1 MGVIERFFECIEL
14 AGVTSYEIEKSMGVK
29 SAQSKLSQLKETK
42 TRGGKDKVLPS
53 DLLSAVCMAREDI
66 NSEYILTGRGNPL
79 RESIETT
86 QIYHPK
92 YTEKTDS
99 ESAITLYDVEAAA
112 NLKTLF
118 DNKDQNI
125 LGQINIPNIPRCDG
139 AVYVKGDSMYPLLK
153 SGDIVA
159 YKEIPLE
166 IGHIFFGE
174 MYLVSI
180 DLDGDE
186 YLTVKYVQHSEKG
199 EDWIKLVSYNQNH
212 QPKDFPLSSVRAMAL
227 VKLSIRMNTMK

>member
-1 MGVIERFFECIEL
+1 MRTVTERFFEVLDLTGETL
-14 AGVTSYEIEKSMGVK
+14 TSLSNKIPDITTK
-29 SAQSKLSQLKETK
+29 QKLSNAKSGRNAIQIDVVEYLCSSND
-42 TRGGKDKVLPS
+42 R
-53 DLLSAVCMAREDI
+53 I
-66 NSEYILTGRGNPL
+66 NSDYILTGRGAPL
-79 RESIETT
+79 RENIETT
-86 QIYHPK
+86 QVYHPK
-92 YTEKTDS
+92 YTEKL
-99 ESAITLYDVEAAA
+99 ESDGAITLYDVEAAA

-125 LGQINIPNIPRCDG
+125 LGQISIPNIPKCDG

-159 YKEIPLE
+159 YKVIPVDMR
-166 IGHIFFGE
+166 HIFFGE

-180 DLDGDE
+180 DMDGDE
-186 YLTVKYVQHSEKG
+186 YLTVKYVNHSDKG
-199 EDWIKLVSYNQNH
+199 EDWIKLVSYNQYH

>member
-1 MGVIERFFECIEL
+1 MERNEVTKRFLETVDSIYSQDKDFLIESEIKKSTFSQVRSGRQQASLDMIL
-14 AGVTSYEIEKSMGVK
+14 A
-29 SAQSKLSQLKETK
+29 LSSVRDEVNT
-42 TRGGKDKVLPS
+42 D
-53 DLLSAVCMAREDI
+53 
-66 NSEYILTGRGNPL
+66 YILTGRGTPL
-79 RESIETT
+79 RTPEVT
-86 QIYHPK
+86 QIFHPK
-92 YTEKTDS
+92 GTEKTEEDGL
-99 ESAITLYDVEAAA
+99 ITLYDVEAAA
-112 NLKTLF
+112 NLKSLF

-125 LGQINIPNIPRCDG
+125 LGQINIPNIPKCDG

-159 YKEIPLE
+159 YKEVPLE
-166 IGHIFFGE
+166 MSHIFFGE

>member
-1 MGVIERFFECIEL
+1 MSTVTERFFEVLDLTGETL
-14 AGVTSYEIEKSMGVK
+14 TSLSNKIPDITTK
-29 SAQSKLSQLKETK
+29 QKLSNAKSGRNAIQIDVVEYLCSSND
-42 TRGGKDKVLPS
+42 R
-53 DLLSAVCMAREDI
+53 I
-66 NSEYILTGRGNPL
+66 NSDYILTGRGAPL
-79 RESIETT
+79 RENIETT
-86 QIYHPK
+86 QVYHPK
-92 YTEKTDS
+92 YTEKL
-99 ESAITLYDVEAAA
+99 ESDGAITLYDVEAAA

-125 LGQINIPNIPRCDG
+125 LGQISIPNIPKCDG

-166 IGHIFFGE
+166 MNHIFFGE

>member
-1 MGVIERFFECIEL
+1 MERNEVTKRFLETVDSIYSQDKDFLIESEIKKSTFSQVRSGRQQASLDMIL
-14 AGVTSYEIEKSMGVK
+14 A
-29 SAQSKLSQLKETK
+29 LSSVRDEVNT
-42 TRGGKDKVLPS
+42 D
-53 DLLSAVCMAREDI
+53 
-66 NSEYILTGRGNPL
+66 YILTGRGTPL
-79 RESIETT
+79 RTPEVT
-86 QIYHPK
+86 QIFHPK
-92 YTEKTDS
+92 GTEKT
-99 ESAITLYDVEAAA
+99 EEEGVITLYDVEAAA
-112 NLKTLF
+112 NLKSLF

-125 LGQINIPNIPRCDG
+125 LGQINIPNIPKCDG

-166 IGHIFFGE
+166 MGHIFFGE

-186 YLTVKYVQHSEKG
+186 YLTVKYVQQSEKG
-199 EDWIKLVSYNQNH
+199 EDWIKLVSYNSNH
-212 QPKDFPLSSVRAMAL
+212 QPKDFPLTSVRAMAL

>member
-1 MGVIERFFECIEL
+1 MERNEVTKRFLETVDSIYSQDKDFLVESEIKKSTFSQVRSGRQQASLDMIL
-14 AGVTSYEIEKSMGVK
+14 A
-29 SAQSKLSQLKETK
+29 LSSVRDEVNT
-42 TRGGKDKVLPS
+42 D
-53 DLLSAVCMAREDI
+53 
-66 NSEYILTGRGNPL
+66 YILTGRGTPV
-79 RESIETT
+79 RQQSEVTQIFHPKSIE
-86 QIYHPK
+86 K
-92 YTEKTDS
+92 TEEDGL
-99 ESAITLYDVEAAA
+99 ITLYDVEAAA
-112 NLKTLF
+112 NLKSLF

-125 LGQINIPNIPRCDG
+125 LGQINIPNIPKCDG

-166 IGHIFFGE
+166 TSYIFFGE

>member
-1 MGVIERFFECIEL
+1 MGNSVKERF
-14 AGVTSYEIEKSMGVK
+14 YETMEALNLTDYRVYTDVEGITKNMMVK
-29 SAQSKLSQLKETK
+29 LRNGETNEVSTKILMPFLSKY
-42 TRGGKDKVLPS
+42 S
-53 DLLSAVCMAREDI
+53 DVDA
-66 NSEYILTGRGNPL
+66 NYILTGRGTPL
-79 RESIETT
+79 RQQPEVTQIFHPKSIE
-86 QIYHPK
+86 K
-92 YTEKTDS
+92 TEEDGL
-99 ESAITLYDVEAAA
+99 ITLYDVEAAA
-112 NLKTLF
+112 NLKSLF

-125 LGQINIPNIPRCDG
+125 LGQINIPNIPKCDG

-166 IGHIFFGE
+166 TSYIFFGE

>member
-1 MGVIERFFECIEL
+1 MRQQPE
-14 AGVTSYEIEKSMGVK
+14 VTQIFHPKSIEK
-29 SAQSKLSQLKETK
+29 AE
-42 TRGGKDKVLPS
+42 
-53 DLLSAVCMAREDI
+53 EDG
-66 NSEYILTGRGNPL
+66 L
-79 RESIETT
+79 
-86 QIYHPK
+86 
-92 YTEKTDS
+92 
-99 ESAITLYDVEAAA
+99 ITLYDVEAAA
-112 NLKTLF
+112 NLKSLF

-125 LGQINIPNIPRCDG
+125 LGQINIPNIPKCDG

-159 YKEIPLE
+159 YKEVPLE
-166 IGHIFFGE
+166 MSHIFFGE

-180 DLDGDE
+180 DADGDE

>member
-1 MGVIERFFECIEL
+1 MSTVTERFFEVLDLTGETL
-14 AGVTSYEIEKSMGVK
+14 TSLSNKIPDITTK
-29 SAQSKLSQLKETK
+29 QKLSNAKSGRNAIQIDVVEYLCSSN
-42 TRGGKDKVLPS
+42 DK
-53 DLLSAVCMAREDI
+53 I
-66 NSEYILTGRGNPL
+66 NSDYILTGRGTPL
-79 RESIETT
+79 RESIEAT
-86 QIYHPK
+86 QIYQPK
-92 YTEKTDS
+92 YTEKADPEGT
-99 ESAITLYDVEAAA
+99 ITLYDVEAAA

-125 LGQINIPNIPRCDG
+125 LGQISIPNIPKCDG

-166 IGHIFFGE
+166 MNHIFFGE

>member
-1 MGVIERFFECIEL
+1 MSTVTERFFEVLDLTGETL
-14 AGVTSYEIEKSMGVK
+14 TSLSNKIPDITTK
-29 SAQSKLSQLKETK
+29 QKLSNAKSGRNAIQIDVVEYLCSSND
-42 TRGGKDKVLPS
+42 R
-53 DLLSAVCMAREDI
+53 I
-66 NSEYILTGRGNPL
+66 NSDYILTGRGTPL
-79 RESIETT
+79 RENIEATKV
-86 QIYHPK
+86 YHPK
-92 YTEKTDS
+92 YTERTDP
-99 ESAITLYDVEAAA
+99 EGAITLYDVEAAA

-125 LGQINIPNIPRCDG
+125 LGQISIPNIPKCDG

-159 YKEIPLE
+159 YKVIPVDMR
-166 IGHIFFGE
+166 HIFFGE

-180 DLDGDE
+180 DMDGDE
-186 YLTVKYVQHSEKG
+186 YLTVKYVNHSDKG
-199 EDWIKLVSYNQNH
+199 EDWIKLVSYNQYH

>member
-1 MGVIERFFECIEL
+1 MGNSVKERF
-14 AGVTSYEIEKSMGVK
+14 YEVMEALKLTDYRVYTDVEGITKNMMVK
-29 SAQSKLSQLKETK
+29 LRNGETNEVSTKILMPFLSKYENV
-42 TRGGKDKVLPS
+42 D
-53 DLLSAVCMAREDI
+53 A
-66 NSEYILTGRGNPL
+66 NYILTGRGTPL
-79 RESIETT
+79 RENIEAT
-86 QIYHPK
+86 QIYQPK
-92 YTEKTDS
+92 YTEKTDP
-99 ESAITLYDVEAAA
+99 EGTITLYDVEAAA

-125 LGQINIPNIPRCDG
+125 LGQINIPNIPKCDG

-159 YKEIPLE
+159 YKVIPVDMR
-166 IGHIFFGE
+166 HIFFGE

-180 DLDGDE
+180 DMDGDE
-186 YLTVKYVQHSEKG
+186 YLTVKYVNHSDKG
-199 EDWIKLVSYNQNH
+199 EDWIKLVSYNQYH

>member
-1 MGVIERFFECIEL
+1 MSTVTERFFEVLDLTGETL
-14 AGVTSYEIEKSMGVK
+14 TSLSNKIPDITTK
-29 SAQSKLSQLKETK
+29 QKLSNAKSGRNAIQIDVVEYLCSSND
-42 TRGGKDKVLPS
+42 R
-53 DLLSAVCMAREDI
+53 I
-66 NSEYILTGRGNPL
+66 NSDYILTGRGAPL
-79 RESIETT
+79 RENIETT
-86 QIYHPK
+86 QVYHPK
-92 YTEKTDS
+92 YTEKL
-99 ESAITLYDVEAAA
+99 ESDGAITLYDVEAAA

-125 LGQINIPNIPRCDG
+125 LGQINIPNIPKCDG

-159 YKEIPLE
+159 YKVIPVDMR
-166 IGHIFFGE
+166 HIFFGE

-180 DLDGDE
+180 DMDGDE
-186 YLTVKYVQHSEKG
+186 YLTVKYVNHSDKG
-199 EDWIKLVSYNQNH
+199 EDWIKLVSYNQYH

>member
-1 MGVIERFFECIEL
+1 MERNEVTKRFLETVDSIYSQDKDFLVESEIKKSTFSQVRSGRQQASLDMIL
-14 AGVTSYEIEKSMGVK
+14 A
-29 SAQSKLSQLKETK
+29 LSSVRDEVNT
-42 TRGGKDKVLPS
+42 D
-53 DLLSAVCMAREDI
+53 
-66 NSEYILTGRGNPL
+66 YILTGRGTPL
-79 RESIETT
+79 RQQPEVTQIFHPKSIE
-86 QIYHPK
+86 K
-92 YTEKTDS
+92 TEEDGV
-99 ESAITLYDVEAAA
+99 ITLYDVEAAA
-112 NLKTLF
+112 NLKSLF

-125 LGQINIPNIPRCDG
+125 LGQINIPNIPKCDG

-159 YKEIPLE
+159 YKEVPLE
-166 IGHIFFGE
+166 MSHIFFGE

>member
-1 MGVIERFFECIEL
+1 MGNSVKERF
-14 AGVTSYEIEKSMGVK
+14 YEVMEALKLTDYRVYTDVEGITKNMMVK
-29 SAQSKLSQLKETK
+29 LRNGETNEVSTKILMPFLSKYENV
-42 TRGGKDKVLPS
+42 D
-53 DLLSAVCMAREDI
+53 A
-66 NSEYILTGRGNPL
+66 NYILTGRGTPL
-79 RESIETT
+79 RENIEAT
-86 QIYHPK
+86 QIYQPK
-92 YTEKTDS
+92 YTEKTDP
-99 ESAITLYDVEAAA
+99 EGIITLYDVEAAA

-125 LGQINIPNIPRCDG
+125 LGQISIPNIPKCDG

-159 YKEIPLE
+159 YKVIPVDMR
-166 IGHIFFGE
+166 HIFFGE

-180 DLDGDE
+180 DMDGDE
-186 YLTVKYVQHSEKG
+186 YLTVKYVNHSDKG
-199 EDWIKLVSYNQNH
+199 EDWIKLVSYNQYH

>member
-1 MGVIERFFECIEL
+1 MGNSVKERF
-14 AGVTSYEIEKSMGVK
+14 YEVMEALKLTDYRVYTDVEGITKNMMVK
-29 SAQSKLSQLKETK
+29 LRNGETNEVSTKILMPFLSKYENV
-42 TRGGKDKVLPS
+42 D
-53 DLLSAVCMAREDI
+53 A
-66 NSEYILTGRGNPL
+66 NYILTGRGTPL
-79 RESIETT
+79 RENIEAT
-86 QIYHPK
+86 QIYQPK
-92 YTEKTDS
+92 YTEKTDP
-99 ESAITLYDVEAAA
+99 EGTITLYDVEAAA

-125 LGQINIPNIPRCDG
+125 LGQISIPNIPKCDG

-159 YKEIPLE
+159 YKVIPVDMR
-166 IGHIFFGE
+166 HIFFGE

-180 DLDGDE
+180 DMDGDE
-186 YLTVKYVQHSEKG
+186 YLTVKYVNHSDKG
-199 EDWIKLVSYNQNH
+199 EDWIKLVSYNQYH

>member
-1 MGVIERFFECIEL
+1 MERNEVTKRFLETVDSIYSQDKDFLIESEIKKSTFSQVRSGRQQASLDMIL
-14 AGVTSYEIEKSMGVK
+14 A
-29 SAQSKLSQLKETK
+29 LSSVRDEVNT
-42 TRGGKDKVLPS
+42 D
-53 DLLSAVCMAREDI
+53 
-66 NSEYILTGRGNPL
+66 YILTGRGKPL
-79 RESIETT
+79 RTPEVT
-86 QIYHPK
+86 QIFHPK
-92 YTEKTDS
+92 GTEKT
-99 ESAITLYDVEAAA
+99 EEEGVITLYDVEAAA
-112 NLKTLF
+112 NLKSLF

-125 LGQINIPNIPRCDG
+125 LGQINIPNIPKCDG
-139 AVYVKGDSMYPLLK
+139 AVYVKGESMYPLLK

-159 YKEIPLE
+159 YKEVPLE
-166 IGHIFFGE
+166 MSHIFFGE

>member
-1 MGVIERFFECIEL
+1 MYTILFIMKIKGEKISWIISHFCESNIAFAEKLGEKPQTTSNWVSRGCGLNVIDKI
-14 AGVTSYEIEKSMGVK
+14 VTAFPEID
-29 SAQSKLSQLKETK
+29 ANWLIYDDYAT
-42 TRGGKDKVLPS
+42 
-53 DLLSAVCMAREDI
+53 
-66 NSEYILTGRGNPL
+66 PL
-79 RESIETT
+79 RTEVT
-86 QIYHPK
+86 QVYHPK
-92 YTEKTDS
+92 YTEKLES
-99 ESAITLYDVEAAA
+99 EGAITLYDVEAAA
-112 NLKTLF
+112 NLKSLF

-125 LGQINIPNIPRCDG
+125 LGQINIPNIPKCDG

-159 YKEIPLE
+159 YKEVPLE
-166 IGHIFFGE
+166 MSHIFFGE

>member
-1 MGVIERFFECIEL
+1 MGIIERFFECIEK
-14 AGVTSYEIEKSMGVK
+14 ANITPYEIEKKIGVK
-29 SAQSKLSQLKETK
+29 SAQSKLSQLKDGVTK
-42 TRGGKDKVLPS
+42 GGKEKTLPS
-53 DLLSAVCMAREDI
+53 DLLSAVCSAREEI
-66 NSEYILTGRGNPL
+66 NADYILTGRGTPL
-79 RESIETT
+79 RTPEVTQIFHPKGAEKTEEESI
-86 QIYHPK
+86 
-92 YTEKTDS
+92 
-99 ESAITLYDVEAAA
+99 ITLYDMEAAA
-112 NLKTLF
+112 NLKTLLA
-118 DNKDQNI
+118 NKDQNI
-125 LGQINIPNIPRCDG
+125 LGQISIPNIPKCDG

-166 IGHIFFGE
+166 MSHIFWGE

-186 YLTVKYVQHSEKG
+186 YLTVKYVQHSDKG
-199 EDWIKLVSYNQNH
+199 EDWIKLVSYNPNH

>member
-14 AGVTSYEIEKSMGVK
+14 ANISPYEIEKKYGVK
-29 SAQSKLSQLKETK
+29 SAQSKLSQLRDTK
-42 TRGGKDKVLPS
+42 TKGGKEKVLPS
-53 DLLSAVCMAREDI
+53 DLLSAVCTMREEL
-66 NSEYILTGRGNPL
+66 NAEYILTGRGTPI
-79 RESIETT
+79 RTEVT
-86 QIYHPK
+86 QIFKPK
-92 YTEKTDS
+92 FTDS
-99 ESAITLYDVEAAA
+99 IDEEGVITLYDIEAAA
-112 NLKTLF
+112 NLKTLLL
-118 DNKDQNI
+118 DKSQNI
-125 LGQINIPNIPRCDG
+125 LGQICIPNIPKCDG

-166 IGHIFFGE
+166 MSHIFFGE

-186 YLTVKYVQHSEKG
+186 YLTVKYIQHSEKG
-199 EDWIKLVSYNQNH
+199 EEWIKLVSYNQNH

>member
-1 MGVIERFFECIEL
+1 MERNEVTKRFLETVDSIYSQDKDFLIESEIKKSTFSQVRSGRQQASLDMIL
-14 AGVTSYEIEKSMGVK
+14 A
-29 SAQSKLSQLKETK
+29 LSSVRDEVNT
-42 TRGGKDKVLPS
+42 D
-53 DLLSAVCMAREDI
+53 
-66 NSEYILTGRGNPL
+66 YILTGRGTPL
-79 RESIETT
+79 RTPEVT
-86 QIYHPK
+86 QIFHPK
-92 YTEKTDS
+92 GTEKT
-99 ESAITLYDVEAAA
+99 EEEGVITLYDVEAAA
-112 NLKTLF
+112 NLKSLF

-125 LGQINIPNIPRCDG
+125 LGQINIPNIPKCDG

-159 YKEIPLE
+159 YKEVPLE
-166 IGHIFFGE
+166 MSHIFFGE

>member
-1 MGVIERFFECIEL
+1 MSTVTERFFEVLDLTGETL
-14 AGVTSYEIEKSMGVK
+14 TSLSNKIPNITTK
-29 SAQSKLSQLKETK
+29 QKLSNAKSGRNAIQIDVVEYLCSSND
-42 TRGGKDKVLPS
+42 R
-53 DLLSAVCMAREDI
+53 I
-66 NSEYILTGRGNPL
+66 NSDYILTGRGAPL
-79 RESIETT
+79 RENIEATKV
-86 QIYHPK
+86 YHPK
-92 YTEKTDS
+92 YTEKTDP
-99 ESAITLYDVEAAA
+99 EGAITLYDVEAAA

-118 DNKDQNI
+118 ENKDQNI
-125 LGQINIPNIPRCDG
+125 LGQISIPNIPKCDG

-166 IGHIFFGE
+166 MNHIFFGE